1 MGATRKEQDPMAV
14 ENLERILAA
23 HSFFKGMEEIYLPL
37 FVDCASNVRFEAGEY
52 IFREG
57 GEANQFYLIRHG
69 RVAVEVSTPER
80 GSVIIQSLG
89 EGDVLGWSWMM
100 PPYRWHFDARAVEL
114 TRAIALDGRC
124 LRERSESD
132 HDLGFQLMKR
142 AAQVMEERFQATR
155 LQLLDVYGSVGGK
168 R

>member
-1 MGATRKEQDPMAV
+1 MAI
-14 ENLERILAA
+14 ENLERILVA
-23 HSFFKGMEEIYLPL
+23 HPFFQGMEEPYRQL
-37 FVDCASNVRFEAGEY
+37 FVDCASNVRFDAGEV

-57 GEANQFYLIRHG
+57 EEANKFYLIREG
-69 RVAVEVSTPER
+69 RVAVEISSPER
-80 GSVIIQSLG
+80 GPVIIQSLK
-89 EGDVLGWSWMM
+89 EGDVLGWAWMM

-155 LQLLDVYGSVGGK
+155 LQLLDIYGRAAPK
-168 R
+168 KK